1 MENLIGKTF
10 NYLTVIDGPIR
21 KNNKIFWT
29 CKCKCGSIKDIRS
42 DGLKSGK
49 TKSCGCFKK
58 DILIKRNIKRQ
69 TLDLTNQRFG
79 KLVALEP
86 TLKRSVDGRVIWKC
100 QCDCGNICFCDSHTL
115 TQNKK
120 MSCGCLISKGEYVI
134 ELLLKKYNISYV
146 KQYSFQNCKFPD
158 TKYYAKF
165 DFYINNQYLIEYDGE
180 QHYYYKNSPYTWNTK
195 DNYEKIK

>member
-58 DILIKRNIKRQ
+58 NILIKENIKRQ

-79 KLVALEP
+79 KLVAL
-86 TLKRSVDGRVIWKC
+86 
-100 QCDCGNICFCDSHTL
+100 
-115 TQNKK
+115 
-120 MSCGCLISKGEYVI
+120 
-134 ELLLKKYNISYV
+134 
-146 KQYSFQNCKFPD
+146 
-158 TKYYAKF
+158 
-165 DFYINNQYLIEYDGE
+165 
-180 QHYYYKNSPYTWNTK
+180 
-195 DNYEKIK
+195 